1 MGIRRPRVSCC
12 TVCGASPRSHR
23 RHRRCSHVATGRLRK
38 ISLFWQ
44 SVYFELRCGLHQ
56 TMPIFTH
63 QVHSRPRAKEVGPLG
78 KYFANVRMSWLVTEM
93 IDQCKTF
100 LQKTQNI
107 LIGGLFST
115 WTVQYENISFA
126 NDLDH

>member
-1 MGIRRPRVSCC
+1 MIIRQYVIVVVGSRRPRVSCC

-44 SVYFELRCGLHQ
+44 SDNFKLRCGLHQ

-63 QVHSRPRAKEVGPLG
+63 QVHSRLRAKEGSPLG
-78 KYFANVRMSWLVTEM
+78 QYFANVRMSWPETTKM
-93 IDQCKTF
+93 DRCKTF
-100 LQKTQNI
+100 LQKTRK
-107 LIGGLFST
+107 
-115 WTVQYENISFA
+115 EH
-126 NDLDH
+126 LDRWASCNVDGPL